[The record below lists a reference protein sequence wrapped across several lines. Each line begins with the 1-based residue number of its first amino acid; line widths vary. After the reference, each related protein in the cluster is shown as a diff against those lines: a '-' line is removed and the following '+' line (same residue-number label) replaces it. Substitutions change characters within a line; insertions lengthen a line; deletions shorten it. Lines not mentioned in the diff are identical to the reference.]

1 MKHNYFSKT
10 HKKFL
15 LKAHIIFVVK
25 YRKPLLKYELINKTV
40 IGACENSTTQNFQ
53 IDLMKSD
60 GNHMHFMINYDP
72 DVTISQ
78 IVRRMKQ
85 FSSIDVWKNHYN
97 ILSKHFWKERVFW
110 TRGYFVCSVGDASID
125 VVRKYIENQG

>member
-1 MKHNYFSKT
+1 M
-10 HKKFL
+10 
-15 LKAHIIFVVK
+15 LKAHLIFVVK
-25 YRKPLLKYELINKTV
+25 YRKPLLKHETINNTV
-40 IGACENSTTQNFQ
+40 IRACENATTRNFQ
-53 IDLMKSD
+53 IDFMKSD
-60 GNHMHFMINYDP
+60 VNHMHFMINYDT

-85 FSSIDVWKNHYN
+85 FSSTYVWKHHFK
-97 ILSKHFWKERVFW
+97 ILSKHFWKEKVFW